1 MTQLW
6 PAGQPIVVTVDGH
19 GIPVEFVWQEQR
31 HPIRAIVQQWQV
43 DLEWWRAEGRIWRDY
58 LALITSNN
66 LFCVIYYDRLHE
78 EWRLT
83 RLYD

>member
-6 PAGQPIVVTVDGH
+6 SAGQPITVMVDTH
-19 GIPVEFVWQEQR
+19 GDPTAFVWQEQHHAVHR
-31 HPIRAIVQQWQV
+31 IVQRWQV
-43 DLEWWRAEGRIWRDY
+43 DVEWWRAEGRIWRDY
-58 LALITSNN
+58 LALITGDK
-66 LFCVIYYDRLHE
+66 LFCVIYHDRLGE